1 MPLNSFFECLK
12 VAPPTAPMI
21 RIFNDGDYVPYKI
34 LQGKVV
40 LCVVRRAFM
49 PGCTKR
55 HLPDYANNLNK
66 LDAKIVFV
74 IVTDPSILHE
84 WNLLYGHLDIDAVA
98 DPLTVFISAI
108 LFSLRYFFCFTA
120 EFSTPIPKS
129 DFSIQ

>member
-1 MPLNSFFECLK
+1 
-12 VAPPTAPMI
+12 
-21 RIFNDGDYVPYKI
+21 
-34 LQGKVV
+34 
-40 LCVVRRAFM
+40 M
-49 PGCTKR
+49 PG
-55 HLPDYANNLNK
+55 YANNLNK

-74 IVTDPSILHE
+74 IVNDPSILHE